1 MAWPMSPVVE
11 PGRMVAMPRIIDSN
25 VTSISRSARRGMSPT
40 GYMRLESPCQPSRIK
55 VTSILTM
62 SPSLS
67 GLSPGMPW
75 QTTWLSEVQVDFL

>member
-1 MAWPMSPVVE
+1 MSPVVA
-11 PGRMVAMPRIIDSN
+11 PGRITAMPRIMASC
-25 VTSISRSARRGMSPT
+25 VTSISRSARRGISPI
-40 GYMRLESPCQPSRIK
+40 GYMRLELPCQPLRIS